1 MAITLTSCISVD
13 YDLPFLPH
21 FVNHYSKLEIDT
33 FLLIFHSKNE
43 FDFPKIHNILKP
55 LGLRTICTSW
65 IGNFDA
71 ATKIKKLN
79 ELQSSGYILT
89 TDVDEFQIYD
99 KPLSEVIK
107 EKEII
112 WGKLRD
118 REPKVNNL
126 PKINED
132 DIQSQ
137 FPLITKKSNWGRG
150 LFKPCLYPSNYK
162 LLSPH
167 HLTNSEPNQDDVID
181 IDHFRW
187 VEGRLEKSIERLK
200 NYNKLNDE
208 GVTWY
213 KYYNR
218 FPTID
223 LQNVIDEY
231 GSNTKTKI

>member
-13 YDLPFLPH
+13 YDLPLLPH

-55 LGLRTICTSW
+55 LGLKTICTSW

-126 PKINED
+126 PKINKD

-137 FPLITKKSNWGRG
+137 FPLITKKS
-150 LFKPCLYPSNYK
+150 
-162 LLSPH
+162 
-167 HLTNSEPNQDDVID
+167 
-181 IDHFRW
+181 
-187 VEGRLEKSIERLK
+187 
-200 NYNKLNDE
+200 
-208 GVTWY
+208 
-213 KYYNR
+213 
-218 FPTID
+218 
-223 LQNVIDEY
+223 
-231 GSNTKTKI
+231 KTS

>member
-33 FLLIFHSKNE
+33 FLLIFHSKSE
-43 FDFPKIHNILKP
+43 FNFSKIHKILKP

-65 IGNFDA
+65 VGNFDA

-99 KPLSEVIK
+99 KPLSEVIE
-107 EKEII
+107 EKQII

-118 REPKVNNL
+118 REPKINNL

-137 FPLITKKSNWGRG
+137 FPLVTIKSNWGRG
-150 LFKPCLYPSNYK
+150 LFKPCIYPSNYK

-167 HLTNSEPNQDDVID
+167 HLTNSEPDEDDVID

-187 VEGRLEKSIERLK
+187 VDGRLEKSIERLK
-200 NYNKLNDE
+200 NYNKLNDK

-223 LQNVIDEY
+223 LHNVIDEY